1 MLLQLLQPQVDLH
14 FPRRGFSGRSSLRFK
29 RPCSS
34 SSNYASISSGTM
46 NNYFVTV
53 KWQLKRSIGE
63 IKRLLAGESTHTL
76 PVSCPKMALIVVI
89 DYLEITFVSLPSK
102 IYSFLMKRGNVSGGA
117 LERCEQRERWN
128 VPAPSLEDE
137 PEYYR

>member
-63 IKRLLAGESTHTL
+63 IKRLLAENRLTPSRFHAR
-76 PVSCPKMALIVVI
+76 KWRHVVI

-102 IYSFLMKRGNVSGGA
+102 IYSVRYRTGA
-117 LERCEQRERWN
+117 RRNPCRAVFQ
-128 VPAPSLEDE
+128 
-137 PEYYR
+137 